1 MNSWLPGVLAVKIRD
16 VKYNGIIF
24 DRDGTLF
31 DSLHVILRS
40 FNYGIEPFTEK
51 RPTDEEWFEAFGPA
65 EAEVMAKFIPRE
77 HTKAAFDRFY
87 EYYRSHFN
95 EIPLFPGIRELL
107 VRLYSAGAR
116 MAIFTGGG
124 LESTVFCLQ
133 EQKIL
138 SFFQELVTG
147 DRVEHPK
154 PHPEGVLRAIKAL
167 DVRPDE
173 SVVIGDSGAD
183 IAAGRRAGAATV
195 LARWSRF
202 IPPADLPDRPD
213 YVFQDVSELQRLL
226 FQE

>member
-1 MNSWLPGVLAVKIRD
+1 
-16 VKYNGIIF
+16 
-24 DRDGTLF
+24 
-31 DSLHVILRS
+31 
-40 FNYGIEPFTEK
+40 
-51 RPTDEEWFEAFGPA
+51 
-65 EAEVMAKFIPRE
+65 MAKFIPRE

-87 EYYRSHFN
+87 EYYRGHFH

-107 VRLYSAGAR
+107 VRLNSAGAR

-167 DVRPDE
+167 GVRPDE

-195 LARWSRF
+195 LARWSQF
-202 IPPADLPDRPD
+202 IRRRICRTVRTMYFRTFRNCSNCYFRSSP
-213 YVFQDVSELQRLL
+213 
-226 FQE
+226 